1 MKLLGIDIGTSTICG
16 VLYDTET
23 KETKSLSKA
32 NNTWIESCET
42 WERIQDAELIVDI
55 VQQLIGELSLMA
67 KDVAGIGFTGQM
79 HGIVYLDRNGRS
91 VSPLFTWQ
99 DGRAGLKYKDGKS
112 YAAWMSEATGM
123 DVSTGYGLA
132 THFYNMQN
140 GLIPANAV
148 KLCTIMDYAAMR
160 ICGATLPLID
170 PSNAA
175 SLGLFDKQR
184 LCFDEPALESLG
196 IGSDW
201 LPAVACG
208 VTEVGRMR
216 GIPVYT
222 AIGDNQAA
230 FIGAMK
236 GSRDAVFV
244 TVGTSAQMSVWSEE
258 YLEAPSLETR
268 PLPGGGYILVGA
280 ALCGG
285 SVLATMKD
293 FLTDIVKALTSVQL
307 DSTTVYTFMAKA
319 AEQVCDNSLLV
330 DTRFSGSRE
339 EPRRKGTI
347 SGITPHNFKIEN
359 LVNGLYRGI
368 AQEML
373 DFYEKVPAPLRA
385 DTSRIV
391 GTGNALKKNLPLQQ
405 SLQQLFG
412 RPLSLSDCD
421 EDAALGAALS
431 TTIDAVVMQR

>member
-1 MKLLGIDIGTSTICG
+1 MKLLGIDIGTSSICG

-23 KETKSLSKA
+23 KETKSLNKA
-32 NNTWIESCET
+32 NDTWIESREA
-42 WERIQDAELIVDI
+42 WERAQDADLIVDI
-55 VQQLIGELSLMA
+55 VWQLIGELSLTA

-79 HGIVYLDRNGRS
+79 HGIVYLDCNGHA
-91 VSPLFTWQ
+91 VSPLYTWQ
-99 DGRAGLKYKDGKS
+99 DGRAGLEYKDGKS
-112 YAAWMSEATGM
+112 YATWMSEATGM
-123 DVSTGYGLA
+123 DISAGYGLA
-132 THFYNMQN
+132 THFYNLQN
-140 GLIPANAV
+140 GLIPATAV
-148 KLCTIMDYAAMR
+148 KLCTIMDYAAM
-160 ICGATLPLID
+160 CVSGATSPLID

-184 LCFDEPALESLG
+184 LQFDELALEHLG
-196 IGSDW
+196 IGSGW
-201 LPAVACG
+201 LPAVACH
-208 VTEVGRMR
+208 VTEVGRMS

-236 GSRDAVFV
+236 GCRDAVFV

-258 YLEAPSLETR
+258 YVEVPSLETR

-293 FLTDIVKALTSVQL
+293 FLVGIVKGLTSLQL
-307 DSTTVYTFMAKA
+307 DSATVYAFMAKA
-319 AEQVCDNSLLV
+319 AEQADDSPLQV

-339 EPRRKGTI
+339 EPWRKGAI
-347 SGITPHNFKIEN
+347 SGITPRNFKIEN
-359 LVNGLYRGI
+359 IVNGFYRGI

-373 DFYEKVPAPLRA
+373 DFYEKVPARLRA

-391 GTGNALKKNLPLQQ
+391 GTGNALKRNPPLQQ

-412 RPLSLSDCD
+412 YPLSLSDCD

-431 TTIDAVVMQR
+431 ICL